1 MIQQGICR
9 DAATALIR
17 AVLMLAP
24 GLAELEE
31 HRGTCW
37 ASATFTGMR
46 HLLRLRFSGAAA
58 VQAGEHLAAAL
69 ADHEFRIAG
78 HIVADIALAERRL
91 RSEGTPALT
100 LIIEALTVENPG
112 G

>member
-1 MIQQGICR
+1 MIQQTIRR
-9 DAATALIR
+9 DAATPLIR

-31 HRGTCW
+31 HRGTTW

-46 HLLRLRFSGAAA
+46 HVLRLRFSGAEA
-58 VQAGEHLAAAL
+58 VQAGERMAAML

-78 HIVADIALAERRL
+78 HIVADMAVAERHL

-100 LIIEALTVENPG
+100 LIIEALTVEDV
-112 G
+112 